1 MLVFQNHQ
9 IVWVSGTRYKELTV
23 ENIYSIASDVP
34 EVLKYLPPE
43 IDGDKLPW
51 KFFFT

>member
-23 ENIYSIASDVP
+23 EKIYSVASDVA
-34 EVLKYLPPE
+34 EVLKYLSPE
-43 IDGDKLPW
+43 IDGDKLPR
-51 KFFFT
+51 KFFLT